1 MENGAIEF
9 KEVKVLSRR
18 LCKKKSAKRMS
29 HVKMENGKIN

>member
-18 LCKKKSAKRMS
+18 FCKKNRPKECHM
-29 HVKMENGKIN
+29 